1 MRVIKVESGGHP
13 PANGV
18 QLKLLAID
26 DVPAANGFGSGLKF
40 AFEAMSGPAKGTKT
54 YRTIGERI
62 TPTTA
67 GGKFLAGAYGRS
79 ELPTDQTIDL
89 DKLIGR
95 VFIGDICQ
103 SPQGK
108 GSRVERISPMPSHA
122 PAQAQAKP
130 VPPPAPEW
138 EESESASQGGGLDSI
153 PF

>member
-1 MRVIKVESGGHP
+1 MRIVKVESGGHP

-18 QLKLLAID
+18 QLKLLSID

-40 AFEAMSGPAKGTKT
+40 EFEAISGPAKGAKV
-54 YRTIGERI
+54 YRTIGDRI

-67 GGKFLAGAYGRS
+67 GGKFLAGAYGRA
-79 ELPTDQTIDL
+79 ELPTDQEIDL

-95 VFIGDICQ
+95 VFIGDVCQ

-108 GSRVERISPMPSHA
+108 GSRAERI
-122 PAQAQAKP
+122 QP
-130 VPPPAPEW
+130 VPTQGKPPAP
-138 EESESASQGGGLDSI
+138 APAPADDI

>member
-1 MRVIKVESGGHP
+1 MRTIVVESGGHP

-18 QLKLLAID
+18 LLKLLAIE
-26 DVPAANGFGSGLKF
+26 DVPAANGFGSGIKF
-40 AFEAMSGPAKGTKT
+40 EFEALSGPAKGAKVF
-54 YRTIGERI
+54 RTIGDRI

-79 ELPTDQTIDL
+79 ELPVDQQIDL

-95 VFIGDICQ
+95 TFIGDVAQ

-108 GSRVERISPMPSHA
+108 GSRCERIQPAPVAGSKPQA
-122 PAQAQAKP
+122 PAA
-130 VPPPAPEW
+130 PAPAPAW
-138 EESESASQGGGLDSI
+138 EANDTGQDSI

>member
-1 MRVIKVESGGHP
+1 MRTIVVESGGHP

-18 QLKLLAID
+18 MLKLLTIE

-40 AFEAMSGPAKGTKT
+40 CFEATSGPTKGAQV
-54 YRTIGERI
+54 YRTIGDRI

-79 ELPTDQTIDL
+79 ELPVDQQIDL

-95 VFIGDICQ
+95 AFLGDVCQ

-108 GSRVERISPMPSHA
+108 GCRVERIQPAPVPGNKPQA
-122 PAQAQAKP
+122 PAA
-130 VPPPAPEW
+130 PAPAPAW
-138 EESESASQGGGLDSI
+138 EGSDTGQDTI